1 MPRVTSIIVKV
12 LLLSAIT
19 ALVFSSCNVSRKG
32 GSRKGEK
39 ARTEK
44 AGGETALE
52 TDGAGAP
59 EKVISD
65 GTGSWT
71 EGLADGPD
79 EVVADGGGQPEESG
93 PLDTG
98 DDSAEPD
105 SRPYGGDDAGDDEEI
120 PWDDEPEPAPTGD
133 PDRTADPLDSPDG
146 TDKIPADPLTAPEE
160 GSETLP
166 NDDLLLDGEAPDD
179 DPLANPSDSIPV
191 SPTPTLPAAPADSLS
206 RTSQSESPEADG
218 EDSEDFIDV
227 DMEEST
233 AGTFGE
239 GGDESGGNMKVVD
252 FEADIMRP
260 INITEDSTALN
271 LLGNVVFYHNGSV
284 ITCDSAVRYSEKRM
298 DCFKRVVINNGTTYV
313 YGDRAEYNGET
324 NTARVYAPIVK
335 MVDEDAVLYTY
346 RFIFNTLTNVGRYG
360 GGGVLTQN
368 DNHMESERGYYNTD
382 TREFTGAGAVELIN
396 PDYKLVSDSV
406 RYNLD
411 TEVAEFFTPTQI
423 WNEKGEILL
432 ADRGIYRNATSDY
445 EFTSN
450 SYILTDNQEIWA
462 DTLIHNSLDDYT
474 ELRRDIQII
483 DEENNSMAFGDYGEY
498 WGETEQGMLTLEPSL
513 VSFDPESPADTL
525 YMRSDSMFF
534 YTYDYDVDFFR
545 EEESRLPEG
554 ESPMEELISGPGG
567 YAGSAEEQEIH
578 DSGPVRDEELL
589 LSGDGLPEL
598 VENPDGVGT
607 KYELIVPPDEPGE
620 PFEDD
625 DLDRLTESGEVE
637 AGQLMEAAEEL
648 EFKQDSRRNRRRDR
662 TERQSRQQRRDTDAD
677 ARTEAGTGEDGGYEV
692 ETDGYDAAPVG
703 RAAESDG
710 GDHLRTGMA
719 VPGEPGGDSG
729 SADGQDID
737 EISPTGGYK
746 EPVDG
751 DSVLSPGPHPDS
763 GDGQESVRP
772 EEGATPD
779 GDRSEGDTSDGEQNG
794 RTYADGAQ
802 DGGEVADNQVTVTTE
817 PYVSPYAEL
826 SAILYGAIMDDSVAA
841 ELSPARFWLQVRE
854 EIGGDSLKREYYTT
868 AVEEA
873 LAVNAVDTAVVSV
886 PSRNAE
892 EILSTLISESE
903 AEERSLLALQSEG
916 PQDSL
921 QRVFY
926 GYRNVRIYRDDFQ
939 AVCDSIVGFSKD
951 STLHLQIDPV
961 MWTDQ
966 NQVVSDLMVIFTRD
980 EQLYKAEFTGN
991 PFMSSQVDEQRFNQ
1005 IKGKFMVSWFR
1016 DNDIYHHDVF
1026 GNGQTYYYMED
1037 DKTGD
1042 IDGFM
1047 TCECADITFFIE
1059 ESQID
1064 EIIYRLDPVYWI
1076 YPIDKIP
1083 ADVDEFLPGFK
1094 WEAHRRPMSRQDVHT
1109 RDIRPRRRE
1118 EILAVPHP
1126 EFPITAELDA
1136 TRERLIRQNLWRDR
1150 NDRLSPQALEFMR
1163 YVDLRDAE
1171 QALDETGQ

>member
-1 MPRVTSIIVKV
+1 M
-12 LLLSAIT
+12 LSAIT
-19 ALVFSSCNVSRKG
+19 AILFSSCNVSRKG
-32 GSRKGEK
+32 AGRKGPK
-39 ARTEK
+39 APTEQAAVA
-44 AGGETALE
+44 AGGDAAPLSEEYEGGLVPAGDFGPAAGSEQEVAGPTPE
-52 TDGAGAP
+52 TDPNDGAAGAGN
-59 EKVISD
+59 
-65 GTGSWT
+65 TG
-71 EGLADGPD
+71 EN
-79 EVVADGGGQPEESG
+79 
-93 PLDTG
+93 
-98 DDSAEPD
+98 EPD
-105 SRPYGGDDAGDDEEI
+105 SNGDEERDDADDAI
-120 PWDDEPEPAPTGD
+120 PWDDEPEAGAVPAAENRPEEAGD
-133 PDRTADPLDSPDG
+133 LPEDPLSAGGEVSGSIPGDEIPFEDESRGDG
-146 TDKIPADPLTAPEE
+146 PADMPGKIPDAVLAD
-160 GSETLP
+160 S
-166 NDDLLLDGEAPDD
+166 
-179 DPLANPSDSIPV
+179 
-191 SPTPTLPAAPADSLS
+191 LPAAPADGAAMGP
-206 RTSQSESPEADG
+206 ESPGPG
-218 EDSEDFIDV
+218 EDDYEDFIDV

-233 AGTFGE
+233 AGTFGPDGE
-239 GGDESGGNMKVVD
+239 ESGGNMKVVD

-298 DCFKRVVINNGTTYV
+298 DCFKRVIINNGTTYV

-346 RFIFNTLTNVGRYG
+346 RFIFNTLTNIGRYA

-382 TREFTGAGAVELIN
+382 TREFTGAGAVELTN

-432 ADRGIYRNATSDY
+432 ADRGIYRNASADY

-483 DEENNSMAFGDYGEY
+483 DEENNAMAFGDYGEY

-534 YTYDYDVDFFR
+534 YTYDYEVDFFR

-554 ESPMEELISGPGG
+554 ESPLEELISGPG
-567 YAGSAEEQEIH
+567 AET
-578 DSGPVRDEELL
+578 GPTEEPVTGETANGTGEEPLERE
-589 LSGDGLPEL
+589 LPGL

-607 KYELIVPPDEPGE
+607 RYELIVPPDEPGE
-620 PFEDD
+620 PFDGD
-625 DLDRLTESGEVE
+625 DLDSLTESGDIEGGE
-637 AGQLMEAAEEL
+637 LIEAAEEL
-648 EFKQDSRRNRRRDR
+648 EYEKESGRSRRRDR
-662 TERQSRQQRRDTDAD
+662 NQPERQSRQERR
-677 ARTEAGTGEDGGYEV
+677 AREAGNVDMEPVRPGFDGE
-692 ETDGYDAAPVG
+692 P
-703 RAAESDG
+703 AESDG
-710 GDHLRTGMA
+710 DNAEDL
-719 VPGEPGGDSG
+719 SG
-729 SADGQDID
+729 ARPADG
-737 EISPTGGYK
+737 ETSSYTGQAGT
-746 EPVDG
+746 
-751 DSVLSPGPHPDS
+751 
-763 GDGQESVRP
+763 
-772 EEGATPD
+772 EGLTGAEF
-779 GDRSEGDTSDGEQNG
+779 SEGVSVTPLTHQGGTADGELS
-794 RTYADGAQ
+794 AQ
-802 DGGEVADNQVTVTTE
+802 GDTVITE
-817 PYVSPYAEL
+817 GDLTGIVEGTDPEPEQPEIIEQYISPYAEL
-826 SAILYGAIMDDSVAA
+826 SGMLYEALAGDSTGAEMSA
-841 ELSPARFWLQVRE
+841 ARFWLQVRD
-854 EIGGDSLKREYYTT
+854 EIEGDSLKLEYYTAAVADALASQTVDTT
-868 AVEEA
+868 AVN
-873 LAVNAVDTAVVSV
+873 L
-886 PSRNAE
+886 PSADAAG
-892 EILSTLISESE
+892 IVAALISESE
-903 AEERSLLALQSEG
+903 AEQRSLPAMQPAE

-951 STLHLQIDPV
+951 STLHLHIDPV
-961 MWTDQ
+961 LWTDQ
-966 NQVVSDLMVIFTRD
+966 NQVVSDIMVIFTRD
-980 EQLYKAEFTGN
+980 EQLYKAEFTGS

-1016 DNDIYHHDVF
+1016 DNDIYRHDVF

-1037 DKTGD
+1037 DKTGE

-1083 ADVDEFLPGFK
+1083 PDVDQFLPGFK
-1094 WEAHRRPMSRQDVHT
+1094 WEAHRRPLSKEDVHT
-1109 RDIRPRRRE
+1109 RDIRPRRRNE
-1118 EILAVPHP
+1118 VLAVPHP
-1126 EFPITAELDA
+1126 EFPITAELDE
-1136 TRERLIRQNLWRDR
+1136 TRERLINQNLWRDR
-1150 NDRLSPQALEFMR
+1150 NDRLSPQTLEFMR

-1171 QALDETGQ
+1171 QALEEAGR

>member
-1 MPRVTSIIVKV
+1 M
-12 LLLSAIT
+12 LSAIT
-19 ALVFSSCNVSRKG
+19 ALLFPSCNVSRKG
-32 GSRKGEK
+32 AGRKGPK
-39 ARTEK
+39 APTEQEAVA
-44 AGGETALE
+44 AGGDAAPLSEEDEGGLVPAGDVGPAAGPEGEVAGPTPEADPI
-52 TDGAGAP
+52 DGAAGA
-59 EKVISD
+59 
-65 GTGSWT
+65 GNTG
-71 EGLADGPD
+71 EY
-79 EVVADGGGQPEESG
+79 
-93 PLDTG
+93 
-98 DDSAEPD
+98 EPD
-105 SRPYGGDDAGDDEEI
+105 PGDEERDDAGDAI
-120 PWDDEPEPAPTGD
+120 PWDDEPEAGAVPAEENGPENAGDLPEDPLSAGGELSESTPGDGIPFEDESTGD
-133 PDRTADPLDSPDG
+133 GQADMPGEIPDA
-146 TDKIPADPLTAPEE
+146 IPAD
-160 GSETLP
+160 S
-166 NDDLLLDGEAPDD
+166 
-179 DPLANPSDSIPV
+179 
-191 SPTPTLPAAPADSLS
+191 LPAAPADGAD
-206 RTSQSESPEADG
+206 TGPQSEGPG
-218 EDSEDFIDV
+218 EEDYEDFIDV

-233 AGTFGE
+233 AGTFGHDGE
-239 GGDESGGNMKVVD
+239 ESGGNMKVVD

-298 DCFKRVVINNGTTYV
+298 DCFKRVIINNGTTYV

-346 RFIFNTLTNVGRYG
+346 RFIFNTLTNIGRYA

-382 TREFTGAGAVELIN
+382 TREFTGAGAVELTN

-432 ADRGIYRNATSDY
+432 ADRGIYRNASADY
-445 EFTSN
+445 KFTSN

-483 DEENNSMAFGDYGEY
+483 DEENNAMAFGDYGEY

-534 YTYDYDVDFFR
+534 YTYDYEVDFFR

-554 ESPMEELISGPGG
+554 ESPLEELISGPGAETG
-567 YAGSAEEQEIH
+567 PAEEPVIGETATG
-578 DSGPVRDEELL
+578 SGEEPLE
-589 LSGDGLPEL
+589 GEVPGL

-607 KYELIVPPDEPGE
+607 RYELIVPPDEPGE
-620 PFEDD
+620 PFDGD
-625 DLDRLTESGEVE
+625 DLDSLTESGEIE
-637 AGQLMEAAEEL
+637 GGELIEAAEEL
-648 EFKQDSRRNRRRDR
+648 EYEKESGRSRRRDR
-662 TERQSRQQRRDTDAD
+662 NQPERQSRQERR
-677 ARTEAGTGEDGGYEV
+677 AREAGNVDMEPVRPGFDGE
-692 ETDGYDAAPVG
+692 P
-703 RAAESDG
+703 AESDG
-710 GDHLRTGMA
+710 DNAEDL
-719 VPGEPGGDSG
+719 SG
-729 SADGQDID
+729 ARPADG
-737 EISPTGGYK
+737 ETSSYTGQAGT
-746 EPVDG
+746 
-751 DSVLSPGPHPDS
+751 
-763 GDGQESVRP
+763 
-772 EEGATPD
+772 EGLTGAEF
-779 GDRSEGDTSDGEQNG
+779 SEGVSVTPLTHQGG
-794 RTYADGAQ
+794 TADG
-802 DGGEVADNQVTVTTE
+802 
-817 PYVSPYAEL
+817 EL
-826 SAILYGAIMDDSVAA
+826 SAQGDTVITEGDLAGMQEGTGPEPEQPEIIEPYISPYT
-841 ELSPARFWLQVRE
+841 ELSGMLYEALAGDSTGAEMSAARFWLQVRD
-854 EIGGDSLKREYYTT
+854 EIEGDSLKLEYYTAAVADALASQTVDTT
-868 AVEEA
+868 AVN
-873 LAVNAVDTAVVSV
+873 L
-886 PSRNAE
+886 PSADAAG
-892 EILSTLISESE
+892 IVAAMISESE
-903 AEERSLLALQSEG
+903 AEQRSLPVMQPAE

-951 STLHLQIDPV
+951 STLHLHIDPV
-961 MWTDQ
+961 LWTDQ
-966 NQVVSDLMVIFTRD
+966 NQVVSDIMVIFTRD
-980 EQLYKAEFTGN
+980 EQLYKAEFTGS

-1016 DNDIYHHDVF
+1016 DNDIYRHDVF

-1037 DKTGD
+1037 DKTGE

-1083 ADVDEFLPGFK
+1083 PDVNQFLPGFK
-1094 WEAHRRPMSRQDVHT
+1094 WEAHRRPLSKEDVHT
-1109 RDIRPRRRE
+1109 RDIRPRRRNE
-1118 EILAVPHP
+1118 VLAVPHP
-1126 EFPITAELDA
+1126 EFPITAELDE
-1136 TRERLIRQNLWRDR
+1136 TRERLINQNLWRDR

-1171 QALDETGQ
+1171 QALEETGR